1 MSMGFLIDQNDALIW
16 RGLMVMQAIGQ
27 LLRKVKWGELD
38 FLLIDMPPGTGD
50 VQLSIIQ
57 NIPVSGSLIVT
68 TPQNIATQDANK
80 SIKMFKSVNCEILGI
95 VQNMAAY
102 KCSNCKTVNHLFGK
116 DGAKKLAEQHNLSL
130 LGDLP
135 IDERIQIA
143 CDQGIPLD
151 NKELNDCFDLICS
164 NLIKKLKQPLSN

>member
-1 MSMGFLIDQNDALIW
+1 MGFLIHQNDALVW

-27 LLRKVKWGELD
+27 LLRKVKWGVLD

-80 SIKMFKSVNCEILGI
+80 SIAMYKSVNCEILGI
-95 VQNMAAY
+95 VQNMAGY
-102 KCSNCKTVNHLFGK
+102 KCTNCQTIHHLFGK
-116 DGAKKLAEQHNLSL
+116 DGAKRLAEEHNLNL
-130 LGDLP
+130 LGDIP
-135 IDERIQIA
+135 INEHIQLA
-143 CDQGIPLD
+143 CDQGIPLVD
-151 NKELNDCFDLICS
+151 KELIDCFDLICS
-164 NLIKKLKQPLSN
+164 NLINQLKQPIVS